1 MHTVISLKK
10 RRQDGYTLLQVA
22 AALLVIGLLAAPMG
36 GLYYLYQ
43 KDRKL
48 DLNFRTV
55 EQAVSILQNF
65 RSNEGY
71 YPCPA
76 PLDAAR
82 TDPAHGHPS
91 DCRSGAI
98 AAALPGTC
106 VDGICIEESIRTD
119 IPNRRVIVG
128 AVPFRLLQLPEART
142 LDAYGSRLVYVVT
155 ESMTDTGAINDAH
168 GGIAVRDETG
178 TPLTTPDG
186 SVAFL
191 ILSHGP
197 NRIGG
202 YSADGVMGRPCAG
215 AGLDRENCAQ
225 GAPESIYIAALQSDA
240 LGAGAFDDVISYYS
254 QINPPVWKR
263 TAADPEHIEDLSG
276 RYVGVGVP
284 LPATELDIAATGD
297 ALGAYGSDGSDG
309 MILSDLVCD
318 ATGAN
323 CFDPTIIGGE
333 IAGGGGM
340 DCPPGQHMT
349 GIEGGAPKCEFLAVI
364 CPPATPV
371 LVGRNADG
379 TPRCRAVPAAS
390 CPAATMTLCAPGDVA
405 LAPQPSGYIS
415 PAGSIVRGDCRTRRY
430 RCNNGSWST
439 HSSGGHCSFTP
450 VTTTSPPNACGDGFS
465 GTYTTTSTTN
475 CTGGPTT
482 VDTRSTDCT
491 CVGGVYTDTDSCASI
506 VGPGYIGT
514 AERIRTYTAPSCTLD
529 TGPWDTSA
537 CACDVP
543 AVTTRW
549 VNAGTC
555 PLGFTGGPIQ
565 KEQAFNAATCGWE
578 DTGNINNP
586 CTCDTTPQYDPRPRD
601 CANPVC
607 ELPNPADPDIWRT
620 DIDPTTCTT
629 LPEVLDTPGSCQPKT
644 FTWVQTGV
652 VGTPKGSALTGSDP
666 IVGDNCTCAQHV
678 ATSGTPVSCWYPAA
692 VDPGLTTYTC
702 SCQ

>member
-1 MHTVISLKK
+1 MHTVASRKM
-10 RRQDGYTLLQVA
+10 QQGGYTLLQVS
-22 AALLVIGLLAAPMG
+22 AALLVLGLLAAPMG

-48 DLNFRTV
+48 DLNFRAV

-91 DCRSGAI
+91 NCRSGAI
-98 AAALPGTC
+98 AAAVPGTC
-106 VDGICIEESIRTD
+106 VDGICVEESIRTD
-119 IPNRRVIVG
+119 IANRRVVVG

-142 LDAYGSRLVYVVT
+142 IDAYGSRLLYVVT
-155 ESMTDTGAINDAH
+155 ESMTDTSSINDAS
-168 GGIAVRDETG
+168 GGVAVRDESN

-186 SVAFL
+186 SAAFL

-202 YSADGVMGRPCAG
+202 YSADGALIRPCAG

-225 GAPESIYIAALQSDA
+225 GTPESIYIAALQSDA
-240 LGAGAFDDVISYYS
+240 VGPAAFDDVISYYS
-254 QINPPVWKR
+254 QISPPVWKR
-263 TAADPEHIEDLSG
+263 TAANPEHIEDLSN
-276 RYVGVGVP
+276 RFVGVGAP

-297 ALGAYGSDGSDG
+297 ALGAYGTSGTDGIV
-309 MILSDLVCD
+309 MTDLVCD
-318 ATGAN
+318 AAGGN

-333 IAGGGGM
+333 IASGGGM

-349 GIEGGAPKCEFLAVI
+349 GIEGGAPKCEFLAVL
-364 CPPATPV
+364 CPPSTPI

-379 TPRCRAVPAAS
+379 TPRCRAIPEAS
-390 CPAATMTLCAPGDVA
+390 CPATPMTLCSPDDVSLTA
-405 LAPQPSGYIS
+405 QASGYIT
-415 PAGSIVRGDCRTRRY
+415 PTGSIVRGDCRSRRY
-430 RCNNGSWST
+430 RCSNGVWSVY
-439 HSSGGHCSFTP
+439 SSGGHCSFTP
-450 VTTTSPPNACGDGFS
+450 ITTTNPANACGDGYT
-465 GTYTTTSTTN
+465 GTYTTTSTTL
-475 CTGGPTT
+475 CTGGTT
-482 VDTRSTDCT
+482 TTSTFASDCT
-491 CVGGVYTDTDSCASI
+491 CVGGVYTDPESCSAI
-506 VGPGYIGT
+506 LGPGYIGT
-514 AERIRTYTAPSCTLD
+514 ATRTRTYTPPSCALT
-529 TGPWDTSA
+529 TSGWDTSA

-555 PLGFTGGPIQ
+555 PLGFIGGPIQ

-578 DTGNINNP
+578 DTGNIDNP
-586 CTCDTTPQYDPRPRD
+586 CTCNTTPQYANKPHV
-601 CANPVC
+601 CSNPVC

-620 DIDPTTCTT
+620 DIDPATCTA
-629 LPEVLDTPGSCQPKT
+629 LPEVLDTAGSCLPKT

-652 VGTPKGSALTGSDP
+652 VGTPKGSALTPSDA
-666 IVGDNCTCAQHV
+666 IVGDSCTCAQHV
-678 ATSGTPVSCWYPAA
+678 ATSGAPASCWYPAA
-692 VDPGLTTYTC
+692 IDPGLTTYSC